1 MLNCGFYSR
10 RADTDMALELNAAPP
25 VSVWNKPLALDAKA
39 FSQALAKAIGHGLLG
54 KFEDLADD
62 GVDAMEALGLR
73 GNEPEVLLFL
83 LVQQALKLALA
94 DLLRDSESHLPPT
107 LDQHTGDF
115 VTTLQ
120 QHFTQIC
127 ISRDFFEHPQNLPL
141 LQTIQQALVA
151 WLVAHDTEAAVAETL
166 AARLPGYFPFALHRE
181 WRKHGERYAPIKAA
195 LDTPFAKAS
204 EREQAWRTYQAYL
217 QQRIEEGAF
226 GEAFGLKQIYIPLNG
241 YREEKSDSE
250 LEKMEPRQPNKRMVL
265 GLAEELT
272 TWLHQSNKDDAV
284 RVLSGGPGSGK
295 SSFAKMFAARV
306 SAEGRLKVLFVPL
319 HLIDPTGDFVEAF
332 GRYVRNEGI
341 FSHNP
346 LHPESAETNLLLIL
360 DGLDELANQGQAAA
374 LTARDFVNAVQ
385 NFVYLRNSSTLNL
398 RVLFSGREVVIQDTR
413 TEFRKPQ
420 QILHVLPYYTS
431 ETDRNVKAWMDPDQ
445 RLQRDLRQDW
455 WQNYG
460 RLTGKPFNGMPQEL
474 DRDDLQE
481 VNAQPLLNYLLAIS
495 YCRDELDFSKDINL
509 NQIYYSLVKAVHER
523 GYEGREGR
531 RHAGVRHMELNDF
544 FLMLEEVAMAAW
556 HGDGRSTT
564 IKEIEQHCRDAGY
577 DKQLEDFRVGAERGI
592 TRLLAAFFFRQHGER
607 QRGDPTFVFTHK
619 SFGEYLAARRLVRA
633 MKDIVEERDRR
644 DNKGGGKG
652 WSEADAL
659 ERWARLC
666 GPTAVSGF
674 LHRFWLAEVA
684 LRPIE
689 DVTLWQ
695 QHFVRLFSH
704 MLRHGSPMER
714 LQLPTFSDML
724 FQSRNAEEALLAA
737 MNACARVTKIVSK
750 IDHPEPTTFG
760 AWIRRVQGQRKG
772 RENILTMSC
781 LTFID
786 LEGVILRNLD
796 LYMADLSDSNLMFI
810 SAHSAILA
818 HADLS
823 RADLREAN
831 LIWVNLFE
839 ADLIKANLSQANL
852 SGSKLA
858 EADLSGA
865 EFSQANLSGADL
877 NGVNLIEA
885 KLSGVDLSRA
895 NLDWADLNRADLSG
909 ADLSEA
915 NLHEANLSGTNFSR
929 ANLREA
935 DLSEAELSGA
945 DLSGANLREAIFSG
959 ADLIGADLRGAKF
972 DPKQLREANTTDAIF
987 DESK

>member
-1 MLNCGFYSR
+1 
-10 RADTDMALELNAAPP
+10 MALELNAAPP
-25 VSVWNKPLALDAKA
+25 VSVWDKPLSLDAKA
-39 FSQALAKAIGHGLLG
+39 FSQVLAKAIGHGLLG

-62 GVDAMEALGLR
+62 GVDALEALGLR

-83 LVQQALKLALA
+83 LVQQALQLALA

-141 LQTIQQALVA
+141 LQTIQQALAA
-151 WLVAHDTEAAVAETL
+151 WLIVHDTEAAVAETL

-204 EREQAWRTYQAYL
+204 EREQAWRTYHASL
-217 QQRIEEGAF
+217 QKNIEEGAF

-241 YREEKSDSE
+241 YREEKADAV
-250 LEKMEPRQPNKRMVL
+250 LEMEPRQSKMRMVVE
-265 GLAEELT
+265 LAEELT
-272 TWLHQSNKDDAV
+272 AWLQQSNKDDAV

-319 HLIDPTGDFVEAF
+319 HLIDPAGDFVEAF
-332 GRYVRNEGI
+332 GRFVRNLEI
-341 FSHNP
+341 LPHNP
-346 LHPESAETNLLLIL
+346 LHPDYAETNLLLIL

-385 NFVYLRNSSTLNL
+385 NFVYQRNSSMLNL

-413 TEFRKPQ
+413 SEFRKPQ
-420 QILHVLPYYTS
+420 QILHVLPYFTS
-431 ETDRNVKAWMDPDQ
+431 ETDRKDKTWIDSDQ

-460 RLTGKPFNGMPQEL
+460 HLTGKPIDGMPQEL
-474 DRDDLQE
+474 NREDLQE

-495 YCRDELDFSKDINL
+495 YCRGELDFSKDINL

-531 RHAGVRHMELNDF
+531 RHAGVRHMELADF
-544 FLMLEEVAMAAW
+544 FLMLEEVALAAW

-577 DKQLEDFRVGAERGI
+577 DKQLEAFREGAERGI

-633 MKDIVEERDRR
+633 MEDIVEERETR
-644 DNKGGGKG
+644 DIKGGNKG
-652 WSEADAL
+652 WSETYAL
-659 ERWARLC
+659 EQWARLC

-684 LRPIE
+684 LHSIE
-689 DVTLWQ
+689 EVTLWQ
-695 QHFVRLFSH
+695 QHFVRLFST

-724 FQSRNAEEALLAA
+724 FKSRNAEEALLAA

-750 IDHPEPTTFG
+750 IEHPEPTTFG
-760 AWIRRVQGQRKG
+760 AWIRRVQGQRK
-772 RENILTMSC
+772 NSDNVLALDCLSFVDLDQAILEMV
-781 LTFID
+781 D
-786 LEGVILRNLD
+786 LYEANLD
-796 LYMADLSDSNLMFI
+796 NANLKNVSASYAILLQASLAQSNLF
-810 SAHSAILA
+810 
-818 HADLS
+818 HAQLDNANLYNVNLRDANLS
-823 RADLREAN
+823 RAN
-831 LIWVNLFE
+831 LIE
-839 ADLIKANLSQANL
+839 ADLI
-852 SGSKLA
+852 G
-858 EADLSGA
+858 ADLSGA
-865 EFSQANLSGADL
+865 DLRQAVLRRA
-877 NGVNLIEA
+877 I
-885 KLSGVDLSRA
+885 LSRA
-895 NLDWADLNRADLSG
+895 NLSG

-915 NLHEANLSGTNFSR
+915 RLDGANLSGANLSGANLHEANLSM
-929 ANLREA
+929 AN
-935 DLSEAELSGA
+935 
-945 DLSGANLREAIFSG
+945 
-959 ADLIGADLRGAKF
+959 LRGAKY
-972 DPKQLREANTTDAIF
+972 DPEQLREAKTAGAIF
-987 DESK
+987 DEPE